1 MADRIQRIQS
11 IIGKNISE
19 IIQFE
24 VKNPRIGFCTV
35 SEVEVSKDFSYA
47 KIYVSFLGAKY
58 PSQNLEE
65 LNNCKGYIRSSLSK
79 KIDIRKT
86 PELTF
91 LLDETFK
98 KSEKL
103 DEVLRRDQEII
114 DQMKKKQLFKILTKP
129 VSTGFFIA
137 SFKANIFIGFINNVN
152 CDWICLSKKG
162 IFNKA

>member
-47 KIYVSFLGAKY
+47 KVYVSFLGAKY
-58 PSQNLEE
+58 PNQNLEE
-65 LNNCKGYIRSSLSK
+65 LNKVKGYIRSSLAH

-86 PELTF
+86 PQIIF
-91 LLDETFK
+91 LLDETY
-98 KSEKL
+98 EKVEHL
-103 DEVLRRDQEII
+103 EKVLKRDAEQIEK
-114 DQMKKKQLFKILTKP
+114 MKKEN
-129 VSTGFFIA
+129 
-137 SFKANIFIGFINNVN
+137 NI
-152 CDWICLSKKG
+152 K
-162 IFNKA
+162 